1 MNIIIN
7 AKNFNLVMTRR
18 ANPASNSKIKE
29 ANFYFSI
36 ESGIALFFSYL
47 INMAI
52 VTVFAKVFYSPD
64 ENKTLPGLYD
74 AADVLTKTL
83 GSASRY
89 LWALGLL
96 AAGNS
101 STITG
106 TLAGQYV
113 IEGFFGKI
121 FKKPWYRIFF
131 TRSIAL
137 VPSMF
142 VALYSVS

>member
-1 MNIIIN
+1 
-7 AKNFNLVMTRR
+7 MTRR
-18 ANPASNSKIKE
+18 SNPASNSKIKE

-52 VTVFAKVFYSPD
+52 VSVFAKVFYSSN
-64 ENKTLPGLYD
+64 EKKSIPGLYD
-74 AADVLTKTL
+74 AADVLTNVL

-113 IEGFFGKI
+113 VEGFFGKI
-121 FKKPWYRIFF
+121 FGKSWYRVFF
-131 TRSIAL
+131 IRSVAL
-137 VPSMF
+137 VPSML
-142 VALYSVS
+142 VAVYSVR

>member
-1 MNIIIN
+1 
-7 AKNFNLVMTRR
+7 MTRR
-18 ANPASNSKIKE
+18 TNPVSNSKIKE

-52 VTVFAKVFYSPD
+52 VTVFAKVFYSPGED
-64 ENKTLPGLYD
+64 KGLPGLYD
-74 AADVLTKTL
+74 AADVLTSTL
-83 GSASRY
+83 GNASRY
-89 LWALGLL
+89 LWAFGLL

-113 IEGFFGKI
+113 VEGFFGKI
-121 FKKPWYRIFF
+121 FEKPWHRVFF

-142 VALYSVS
+142 VAVYSVR

>member
-1 MNIIIN
+1 M
-7 AKNFNLVMTRR
+7 
-18 ANPASNSKIKE
+18 
-29 ANFYFSI
+29 SI
-36 ESGIALFFSYL
+36 VA
-47 INMAI
+47 
-52 VTVFAKVFYSPD
+52 VFAKVFYSSGEEKHIPS
-64 ENKTLPGLYD
+64 LYD
-74 AADVLTKTL
+74 AADVLTNIL

-121 FKKPWYRIFF
+121 FRKSWQRVFF

-137 VPSMF
+137 VPSML
-142 VALYSVS
+142 VAIFSVR

>member
-1 MNIIIN
+1 
-7 AKNFNLVMTRR
+7 MTRR
-18 ANPASNSKIKE
+18 TNNASNSKIKE
-29 ANFYFSI
+29 ANFYFSL

-52 VTVFAKVFYSPD
+52 VTVFARVFYSPNED
-64 ENKTLPGLYD
+64 KPLPGLYD
-74 AADVLTKTL
+74 AADVLTHTL
-83 GSASRY
+83 GEASRY

-96 AAGNS
+96 AAGSS

-121 FKKPWYRIFF
+121 FKKPWHRLLI

-142 VALYSVS
+142 VAIYSVR

>member
-1 MNIIIN
+1 
-7 AKNFNLVMTRR
+7 MTRR
-18 ANPASNSKIKE
+18 TNNASNSKIKE
-29 ANFYFSI
+29 ANFYFSL

-52 VTVFAKVFYSPD
+52 VTVFAKVFYSPNED
-64 ENKTLPGLYD
+64 KPLPGLYD
-74 AADVLTKTL
+74 AADVLTNTL
-83 GSASRY
+83 GDASRY
-89 LWALGLL
+89 LWAFGLL
-96 AAGNS
+96 AAGSS

-121 FKKPWYRIFF
+121 FKKPWHRLLI

-142 VALYSVS
+142 VAVYSVR